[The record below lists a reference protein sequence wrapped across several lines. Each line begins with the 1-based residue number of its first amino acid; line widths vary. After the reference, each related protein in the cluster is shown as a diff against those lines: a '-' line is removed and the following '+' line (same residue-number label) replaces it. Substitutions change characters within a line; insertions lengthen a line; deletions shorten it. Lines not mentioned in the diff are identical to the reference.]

1 MGTKQKNNPK
11 PPRTKKFLKGPHGFW
26 QSSVTQTTAEQSTFD
41 FVGNNQDQH
50 TKNSSVGNLPK
61 LPKNTSDSNY
71 SMIFLFLCAYY
82 APQMSRFYI
91 ILSLTLKALLR
102 LVGGAKEQLIGEVEL
117 SLPRFLI
124 SLQTTNV
131 REQIS

>member
-1 MGTKQKNNPK
+1 
-11 PPRTKKFLKGPHGFW
+11 
-26 QSSVTQTTAEQSTFD
+26 
-41 FVGNNQDQH
+41 
-50 TKNSSVGNLPK
+50 
-61 LPKNTSDSNY
+61 
-71 SMIFLFLCAYY
+71 MIFLFLCAYY

-102 LVGGAKEQLIGEVEL
+102 LVGGAKEQPIGEVEL

-131 REQIS
+131 KMRVFCWNSTNRRRQ